1 MTCGDDDRATGL
13 SKNGIRLPHKAFLAL
28 CRFVDKDLDRS
39 IDLHEFKAVLI
50 GKVAHALDTCII
62 TRLEY

>member
-1 MTCGDDDRATGL
+1 MTDRAAGL

-50 GKVAHALDTCII
+50 GKSPHPSDT
-62 TRLEY
+62 